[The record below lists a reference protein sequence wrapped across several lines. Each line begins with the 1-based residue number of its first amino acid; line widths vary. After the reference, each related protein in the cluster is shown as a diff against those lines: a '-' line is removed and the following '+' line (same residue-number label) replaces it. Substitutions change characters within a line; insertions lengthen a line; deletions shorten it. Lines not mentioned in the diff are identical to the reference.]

1 MGWFKGWAIRSYDG
15 TTPICIVRESGNV
28 DIVEKSLNRHDNHS
42 GICGPVLRNM
52 AVDIRSG
59 WASKIGGCIQ

>member
-1 MGWFKGWAIRSYDG
+1 MGWFKGWALRSYDG
-15 TTPICIVRESGNV
+15 TMPICIVRESGNV

-52 AVDIRSG
+52 AVGIRSG
-59 WASKIGGCIQ
+59 WASNIGGCIQ